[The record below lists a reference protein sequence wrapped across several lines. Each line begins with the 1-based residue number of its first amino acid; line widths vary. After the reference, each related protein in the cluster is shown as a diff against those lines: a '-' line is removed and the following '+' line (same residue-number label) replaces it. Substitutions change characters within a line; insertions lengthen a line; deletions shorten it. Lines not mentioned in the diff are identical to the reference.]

1 MCFWVE
7 SCGVYMSRRN
17 PYLVVF
23 HSARAGSLMRS
34 CTVRRSSLTLMMSLA
49 LTLMMR
55 MLRTWTMTPFV
66 LYRFALGGALLI
78 WLYA

>member
-1 MCFWVE
+1 MNIANVHRVE
-7 SCGVYMSRRN
+7 
-17 PYLVVF
+17 F
-23 HSARAGSLMRS
+23 I
-34 CTVRRSSLTLMMSLA
+34 
-49 LTLMMR
+49 TLMMR